1 MHSLLLT
8 QGFTTAREGTQW
20 LPANLVTDVVSTAR
34 KYVRVAHVSYD
45 EFKMQNTTIN
55 QEKENINIPDSK
67 LNPATTKKAAVVRY
81 IATPIWKTADRTT
94 APHAVIIAGLVL
106 YAY

>member
-1 MHSLLLT
+1 MLPCVLLLS

-34 KYVRVAHVSYD
+34 KYVRIAHVSYAD
-45 EFKMQNTTIN
+45 FMMQNTTVN

-67 LNPATTKKAAVVRY
+67 LNPFATKKAAVVRY
-81 IATPIWKTADRTT
+81 IATPIWKTADHTM
-94 APHAVIIAGLVL
+94 APHAVIIAG
-106 YAY
+106 